1 MDKIDISVSSKEESD
16 MRKMRT
22 PEIDVIRFT
31 ESDVIVA
38 SAKTITVA
46 GLGDPD
52 NVSAT
57 FKMGAN
63 TWDSNTIVNA
73 GSDTCKD
80 MMNAYA
86 GGETDGRIYV
96 GNAQI
101 PVFGLALD
109 DYYGNDK
116 SEQYSVINGTYVWN
130 GNAFKKKS

>member
-1 MDKIDISVSSKEESD
+1 

-46 GLGDPD
+46 GLGDPY

-63 TWDSNTIVNA
+63 TWDSNTIVLC
-73 GSDTCKD
+73 SLHIMTMVVC
-80 MMNAYA
+80 
-86 GGETDGRIYV
+86 RIMDHPSQPSLKLKLEV
-96 GNAQI
+96 PLRNS
-101 PVFGLALD
+101 L
-109 DYYGNDK
+109 
-116 SEQYSVINGTYVWN
+116 
-130 GNAFKKKS
+130 